1 MSAVS
6 VPAYFKFPV
15 QSEFLASVSTLH
27 CDHCR
32 WEIRVRVHRYWRMC
46 FCSAACMTA
55 YQQRL
60 AEETK
65 MKIRR
70 LDAEASCG

>member
-1 MSAVS
+1 MIPSIS
-6 VPAYFKFPV
+6 SYFKFPV
-15 QSEFLASVSTLH
+15 RSEPSVCVPGLR

-32 WEIRVRVHRYWRMC
+32 AELGLHPHRYWHMR
-46 FCSAACMTA
+46 FCSIACMTA

-65 MKIRR
+65 VKISR
-70 LDAEASCG
+70 LDVIECG